1 VAIVLFVLE
10 FLITKD
16 FTPLSDLFN
25 EKYPMKMFLESSVP
39 SVENDILV
47 LSILYSTSHLE
58 VV

>member
-1 VAIVLFVLE
+1 VLE

>member
-1 VAIVLFVLE
+1 MAIVLFVLE